1 MANSL
6 LRTPLYDLIV
16 EQKAKMTA
24 FSGWEMP
31 VQFTG
36 LKLEHQTVRN
46 EVGMFDISHMAK
58 FSLEG
63 EGSEGGLRAISS
75 QLSAP
80 DSLFDLVLLPAH
92 LFVLVY
98 FI

>member
-63 EGSEGGLRAISS
+63 EGW
-75 QLSAP
+75 LSLLQ
-80 DSLFDLVLLPAH
+80 SLVPSDLSRLNPGQAQYTVLLLSLIH
-92 LFVLVY
+92 
-98 FI
+98 I